1 MRETASIPKPEPRAQ
16 VLLFGLYELGLRAL
30 ESMAARGLDLV
41 GIVTKSEPIV
51 EAQPFVRLAR
61 AMGHPVFTPE
71 SMRDAEFLRQIR
83 RLAPD
88 VIAVAGFHKMLPREL
103 LRIPPR
109 GVVNLHGS
117 LLPQY
122 RGPCPWKWAIMNGEK
137 TLGAS
142 VHWMTEEV
150 DRGDILA
157 QQEVAIEPRDTA
169 ESLFHKIC
177 AVGGPLL
184 ARTVEDLEAGR
195 VQPRVQDH
203 RRASYYGVPSDED
216 CRIRWEWSAERI
228 CNRVRGLCP
237 RPGAWTQYGG
247 KRVRVRKAEP
257 AEGPL
262 GPVPGMILGR
272 CADSLIVST
281 GRGNVSIGALSVEGE
296 EAYSLWAIG
305 LVPGTF
311 FDPSP
316 ACEPH
321 LKAT

>member
-1 MRETASIPKPEPRAQ
+1 MREMVSIPESAPRVR
-16 VLLFGLYELGLRAL
+16 VLLFGLYDLGLRAL
-30 ESMAARGLDLV
+30 EAMEARTLDVV
-41 GIVTKSEPIV
+41 GIVTKAEPTL
-51 EAQPFVRLAR
+51 EAQPLVRLAR
-61 AMGHPVFTPE
+61 ATGRPVFAPE
-71 SMRDAEFLRQIR
+71 SMRDPEFLRRIR

-88 VIAVAGFHKMLPREL
+88 FIAVAGFHKILPREL
-103 LRIPPR
+103 LRLPPR
-109 GVVNLHGS
+109 GVLNLHGS

-122 RGPCPWKWAIMNGEK
+122 RGPCPWKWAILNGEK
-137 TLGAS
+137 TIGAT
-142 VHWMTEEV
+142 VHVMTEEV

-157 QQEVAIEPRDTA
+157 QQEVAIDPRDTS

-184 ARTVEDLEAGR
+184 ARTVEDVEAGR
-195 VQPRVQDH
+195 VDPRVQDPH
-203 RRASYYGVPSDED
+203 RASYYGVPTDED

-228 CNRVRGLCP
+228 RNRVRGLCP

-247 KRVRVRKAEP
+247 KRVRIRKAEP

-272 CADSLIVST
+272 SADSLIVST
-281 GRGNVSIGALSVEGE
+281 GRGNVSIGALSIEGE

-316 ACEPH
+316 VGEPH
-321 LKAT
+321 LKST